1 MAKSDDKV
9 VRRGVCLYID
19 GKEINYDINSIQAE
33 IKKLQKDIK
42 GMTVGAAKTKL
53 SEAGLSII
61 AYDKDGVVLSATD
74 TTGFTASYYDKDGEK
89 WSNHTRRTSI

>member
-9 VRRGVCLYID
+9 VRRGVYLYID

-42 GMTVGAAKTKL
+42 GMTVG
-53 SEAGLSII
+53 SEEYQHSMRKIHSLKSII
-61 AYDKDGVVLSATD
+61 AEHNISV
-74 TTGFTASYYDKDGEK
+74 
-89 WSNHTRRTSI
+89 H